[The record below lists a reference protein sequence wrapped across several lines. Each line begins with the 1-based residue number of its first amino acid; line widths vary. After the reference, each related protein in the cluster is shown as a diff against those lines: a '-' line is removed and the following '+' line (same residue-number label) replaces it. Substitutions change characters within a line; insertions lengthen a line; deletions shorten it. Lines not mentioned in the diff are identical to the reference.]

1 MLSPDVIGYIAG
13 IINMIHLLPQIVKSF
28 RSKST
33 KDISLS
39 YTIIHAVGLSL
50 WTIYGIIIMSYPVI
64 IMHFIETLL
73 LPYTEILNTK
83 N

>member
-39 YTIIHAVGLSL
+39 YTI
-50 WTIYGIIIMSYPVI
+50 
-64 IMHFIETLL
+64 
-73 LPYTEILNTK
+73 
-83 N
+83 